1 MYSAKCIAAK
11 AAQIES
17 TLPIKLKEHSIDEV
31 ENWTQRLEALIHPDS
46 PANKPKLVR
55 DYTEEEKL
63 FIANERILCKISFP
77 YWASRYAFILF
88 DKGGLTRIKF
98 KESQE
103 LLLDILG
110 QLEESNQPAKLL
122 NLKARQVYCSTFSEL
137 VLTHKSM
144 NTPGIYSIVASDE
157 PDKSEN
163 LFNMMERIYDHLPH
177 YLKPHRKYRVKG
189 SQLYF
194 DELDSKIEVDSGNKR
209 IGGMGQGITVHAG
222 HLSELAT
229 WENVD
234 QITADLIPAVISGE
248 SPNTFFIIEFTA
260 NGKKGAAYEWWKAC
274 KRKNFYG
281 FVPVFIP
288 WWLIR
293 EKYATDPAIG
303 WGPSDRVLKLALQV
317 KQTKGV
323 DLSRKQM
330 FWWDQHYN
338 SYKETNRLHEFFAE
352 YASDDQEAFQL
363 TGKTVFDT
371 ELLNDLQRKAKAKP
385 MAYYELMEK
394 MVLK

>member
-1 MYSAKCIAAK
+1 MS
-11 AAQIES
+11 
-17 TLPIKLKEHSIDEV
+17 
-31 ENWTQRLEALIHPDS
+31 
-46 PANKPKLVR
+46 
-55 DYTEEEKL
+55 
-63 FIANERILCKISFP
+63 KINFP
-77 YWASRYAFILF
+77 YWASRYGYIIH
-88 DKGGLTRIKF
+88 DKGGVQRVRF

-103 LLLDILG
+103 MLLDVIG
-110 QLEESNQPAKLL
+110 KLEEAGQPAKIL
-122 NLKARQVYCSTFSEL
+122 NLKARQVYASTFSEL
-137 VLTHKSM
+137 VLTHKAM
-144 NTPGIYSIVASDE
+144 NTTGITSVVASDE
-157 PDKSEN
+157 PDKSEM
-163 LFNMMERIYDHLPH
+163 LFQMMERIYDNLPL

-194 DELDSKIEVDSGNKR
+194 DELDSKIDVDSGNKR
-209 IGGMGQGITVHAG
+209 VGGMGQGMTVHAG

-248 SPNTFFIIEFTA
+248 SANTFFIIEFTA

-274 KRKNFYG
+274 KRKSFYG

-293 EKYATDPAIG
+293 EKYAKDPELG
-303 WGPSDRVLKLALQV
+303 WEPSDRVIKLAMAI
-317 KQTKGV
+317 KQSKGV

-363 TGKTVFDT
+363 SGKTVFDT

-385 MAYYELMEK
+385 VAFYELQEK
-394 MVLK
+394 IVLK